1 MTEPDTEAL
10 ASYLLWGV
18 VQGPRTTFAGVHEL
32 PPGSFLQW
40 KQGRATVSRWWR
52 PETQPNLGLSQ
63 TPDRLLRAV
72 LDDATARHLVAD
84 RPIGVFLSSGVD
96 SAAVATSAARQS
108 AVRALTVTFPDAADE
123 GDAAHR
129 VATRIGADHQRV
141 EVTGAEVAR
150 DLPLMLSAMD
160 QPTAD
165 GINTWIV
172 CRATKE
178 AGLVVALSGLG
189 GDELFGGYP
198 SSRLVPRLA
207 RLNGLLRPVP
217 TGLRRQMAALAG
229 RRHPGGRLARV
240 LASRPGYEGAYEA
253 VRGLVPAPGSGNGH
267 AAARNGLAKHHPQ
280 DAVMLLEMAHYLPN
294 QLLRD
299 TDQMSMSHSLEI
311 RVPLLDDEMVNL
323 ALSLPAKVRTEKG
336 KALLARAAGLEE
348 LNRKQPFALPF
359 AAWFRGPL
367 RTTVREALLSEDLPF
382 AELIPGYQRRN
393 VWEAFES
400 GRTHWSRAW
409 AIAVLRLWPSAN
421 GLDWK

>member
-1 MTEPDTEAL
+1 
-10 ASYLLWGV
+10 
-18 VQGPRTTFAGVHEL
+18 
-32 PPGSFLQW
+32 
-40 KQGRATVSRWWR
+40 
-52 PETQPNLGLSQ
+52 
-63 TPDRLLRAV
+63 
-72 LDDATARHLVAD
+72 
-84 RPIGVFLSSGVD
+84 
-96 SAAVATSAARQS
+96 
-108 AVRALTVTFPDAADE
+108 
-123 GDAAHR
+123 
-129 VATRIGADHQRV
+129 
-141 EVTGAEVAR
+141 
-150 DLPLMLSAMD
+150 
-160 QPTAD
+160 
-165 GINTWIV
+165 
-172 CRATKE
+172 
-178 AGLVVALSGLG
+178 
-189 GDELFGGYP
+189 
-198 SSRLVPRLA
+198 
-207 RLNGLLRPVP
+207 
-217 TGLRRQMAALAG
+217 MAALAG

-240 LASRPGYEGAYEA
+240 LASRSGYEGAYEA

-267 AAARNGLAKHHPQ
+267 AATRNGLAKHHPQ